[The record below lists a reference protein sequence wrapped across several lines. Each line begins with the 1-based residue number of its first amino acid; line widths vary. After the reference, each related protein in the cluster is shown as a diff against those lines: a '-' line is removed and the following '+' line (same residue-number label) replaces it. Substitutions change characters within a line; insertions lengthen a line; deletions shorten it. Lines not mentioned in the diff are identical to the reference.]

1 MTIFSS
7 ARALRWSP
15 EKHLRRGREGE
26 ERKRKKERVSL
37 QPLCD
42 FDGSAVSFNIEY
54 RTKRLIFRDTTDVPR
69 GNNLES
75 VYIYIYRSRCLR
87 RVELHGYRLARD
99 QVNFHARMHVEWSV

>member
-75 VYIYIYRSRCLR
+75 VYIYIYI
-87 RVELHGYRLARD
+87 YIYI
-99 QVNFHARMHVEWSV
+99 